1 MMHSYRTM
9 DLTPDKCGVDPIEVD
24 CVNEFKPWYYDGST
38 VWWGKRY
45 KLRSEAEEAAL
56 NLKREVSKVSGFNIR
71 QAEEEQCQ
79 ARRKA

>member
-9 DLTPDKCGVDPIEVD
+9 DLTPDKCGVTPIEVGL
-24 CVNEFKPWYYDGST
+24 VNEFSPWYYDGHT
-38 VWWGKRY
+38 VWWGKRC

-56 NLKREVSKVSGFNIR
+56 NLKREVSKISGFNIR